1 MYIYIYIIYIYILC
15 IYIYILCIYIY
26 IMYIYIM
33 YIYNVYIYTYV
44 YIYIYTWYIDL
55 WYVHYAMY
63 IYIYNFTH
71 INACILYISM
81 YRLSLDYCIQG
92 TSFRKRIGKS
102 GTPQTSHTSFRPENC
117 HNKFRSVM
125 MDHDGEW
132 SKDWIRFWGCV
143 ANDVS
148 HYILYY
154 ISAGKSRRHLGSSWK
169 SLGRTS
175 SSGGLPD

>member
-1 MYIYIYIIYIYILC
+1 MYIRQCIYIYISISVYIYIYIC
-15 IYIYILCIYIY
+15 IS
-26 IMYIYIM
+26 
-33 YIYNVYIYTYV
+33 V
-44 YIYIYTWYIDL
+44 YIYIHI
-55 WYVHYAMY
+55 
-63 IYIYNFTH
+63 FTH

-81 YRLSLDYCIQG
+81 YCLALDYCIQG

-102 GTPQTSHTSFRPENC
+102 GSPQTSHTSFRPGNC

-148 HYILYY
+148 HYTIWLFNIAMENPSSMEVLMGNMENHLFLWAIYTMAMLVITRGY
-154 ISAGKSRRHLGSSWK
+154 TVLHISWDVVA
-169 SLGRTS
+169 
-175 SSGGLPD
+175 